1 MVQIGRLTESREDG
15 DFLETTPLFP
25 GLILDLVI
33 VWYKIDDSFHP
44 RMSTFPFRKDPKKL
58 CSPLWCDIYRVMTN
72 SESSDCCLKSR
83 RDCLD

>member
-1 MVQIGRLTESREDG
+1 MVQIGRLKESMEDG

-44 RMSTFPFRKDPKKL
+44 RMSTFPFRKYPKK
-58 CSPLWCDIYRVMTN
+58 N
-72 SESSDCCLKSR
+72 SVLHSGVISTEL
-83 RDCLD
+83 